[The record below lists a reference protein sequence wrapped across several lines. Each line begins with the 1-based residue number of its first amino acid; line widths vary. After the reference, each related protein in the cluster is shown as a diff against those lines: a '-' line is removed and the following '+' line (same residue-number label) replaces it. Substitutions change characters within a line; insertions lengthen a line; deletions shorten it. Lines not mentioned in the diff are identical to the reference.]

1 MPASIV
7 DRQQELGLGR
17 AFLDGLGEGP
27 AALLLEGEA
36 GIGKTVVW
44 RATLV
49 EAARRGF
56 RVLCCVAEQA
66 EARLSFVGLG
76 DLVGELA
83 DELLPALP
91 APQRAALEIALM
103 RSGSDPERTPDPKA
117 VAVGFR
123 SLLVEAA
130 RNGPVVVAV
139 DDVQWLDAATARALA
154 FAARRLDGQRVGLL
168 ATVRVPLASPDPLG
182 LERALGADGFVR
194 TRVRPMGCGV
204 LRALFERRL
213 GYAYPRPTMRRV
225 AQLSGGNPLFALEI
239 ARALGPAPALEP
251 GAPLPVPDSLRELVT
266 GRIAALSP
274 QARDALLAAAALS
287 HPTAELVEQASSCDG
302 LVAAEESGLLGVDGA
317 LAVAARDDSLPRLIA
332 GRCRGGRRPAVV
344 AAARRYRGRQRGK

>member
-91 APQRAALEIALM
+91 APQGAALEIALM
-103 RSGSDPERTPDPKA
+103 RSGSDPERTTDPKA
-117 VAVGFR
+117 VAVGLPVATGR
-123 SLLVEAA
+123 SGA
-130 RNGPVVVAV
+130 
-139 DDVQWLDAATARALA
+139 
-154 FAARRLDGQRVGLL
+154 
-168 ATVRVPLASPDPLG
+168 
-182 LERALGADGFVR
+182 ERA
-194 TRVRPMGCGV
+194 
-204 LRALFERRL
+204 
-213 GYAYPRPTMRRV
+213 
-225 AQLSGGNPLFALEI
+225 
-239 ARALGPAPALEP
+239 
-251 GAPLPVPDSLRELVT
+251 
-266 GRIAALSP
+266 GR
-274 QARDALLAAAALS
+274 
-287 HPTAELVEQASSCDG
+287 
-302 LVAAEESGLLGVDGA
+302 
-317 LAVAARDDSLPRLIA
+317 
-332 GRCRGGRRPAVV
+332 
-344 AAARRYRGRQRGK
+344 